1 MTETIAPG
9 TLIPWDDPLL
19 RTPPNEW
26 DFTSTDPE
34 EAARLALI
42 LLETSKALNG
52 AGLSANQI
60 GLNHRVF
67 AMTLVD
73 TNQYVAFNPVIEESS
88 EEEIL
93 MEEGCL
99 SRPGLWLKVKRPK
112 MVRVRYM
119 TAKGEE
125 IRAELDGFHSRV
137 FQHEYDHM
145 LGMDFTQRVGPL
157 KLQMGLKK
165 AKKLINARNRL
176 IFK

>member
-1 MTETIAPG
+1 MAETIATG
-9 TLIPWDDPLL
+9 KLIPWNDPMLQN
-19 RTPPNEW
+19 PPPEW
-26 DFTSTDPE
+26 DFVNTDPE

-42 LLETSKALNG
+42 LIESSKALQG

-60 GLNHRVF
+60 GINKKVF

-73 TNQYVAFNPVIEESS
+73 TPQYVAFNPVIEESS
-88 EEEIL
+88 EEEVL

-112 MVRVRYM
+112 LVRVKYM

-125 IRAELDGFHSRV
+125 VRAELDGFPSRV

-145 LGMDFTQRVGPL
+145 LGMDFTQRVSSL

-165 AKKLINARNRL
+165 AKKKQSPYR
-176 IFK
+176 